1 MKGSADD
8 VPAQPDVSRR
18 QTIGYYGAFFALGL
32 ITAAIGPT
40 LPALAQQ
47 TSSQKSEVSSV
58 IIARSFGFIAGS
70 LLAGRLYD
78 RVKGHPLLSGALF
91 LLAAVASLIPVP
103 ADLWQ
108 LVILFLI
115 QGIMGSTVSVGG
127 NTLLIWAHRNQAGSL
142 LSGLHF
148 IWGVG
153 AFLSPVIVA
162 RTMKFS
168 SNIGLAYWIL
178 AMMTLPICL
187 WIMRQPNPPHP
198 RKSASSSAGTVIV
211 PLALMI
217 CAFLFLYTGMEAC
230 FGNWIYTYALET
242 GLSSITS
249 AAYLNS
255 VFWGALTL
263 GRLLNIPLSSRLRPR
278 TILTLDLTGCLL
290 SVLAMLIWQRSAT
303 VLWAAIGTLG
313 LSMGSIFPT
322 VISFAGRRMSLS
334 GQLTGILFASAS
346 AGAMC
351 LPWLVG
357 QFLDRV
363 GSQMLLYT
371 ALSALLTNFIIFT
384 LMMTYPQ
391 RVSPPPESAEE
402 SEDVQAASELVV

>member
-1 MKGSADD
+1 
-8 VPAQPDVSRR
+8 
-18 QTIGYYGAFFALGL
+18 
-32 ITAAIGPT
+32 
-40 LPALAQQ
+40 
-47 TSSQKSEVSSV
+47 
-58 IIARSFGFIAGS
+58 
-70 LLAGRLYD
+70 
-78 RVKGHPLLSGALF
+78 
-91 LLAAVASLIPVP
+91 
-103 ADLWQ
+103 
-108 LVILFLI
+108 
-115 QGIMGSTVSVGG
+115 
-127 NTLLIWAHRNQAGSL
+127 
-142 LSGLHF
+142 
-148 IWGVG
+148 
-153 AFLSPVIVA
+153 
-162 RTMKFS
+162 
-168 SNIGLAYWIL
+168 
-178 AMMTLPICL
+178 MTLPICL
-187 WIMRQPNPPHP
+187 WIMRQPNPLHP
-198 RKSASSSAGTVIV
+198 QKSASSSAGTVIV

-217 CAFLFLYTGMEAC
+217 CVFLFLYTGLEAC

-242 GLSSITS
+242 GLSNTS

-255 VFWGALTL
+255 VFWGTLTL
-263 GRLLNIPLSSRLRPR
+263 GRLLNISLSSRLRPR

-290 SVLAMLIWQRSAT
+290 SVLAMLFWRQSAT
-303 VLWAAIGTLG
+303 VLWAAIGTFG

-322 VISFAGRRMSLS
+322 IISFAGRRMSLS

-371 ALSALLTNFIIFT
+371 SLSALLTNFIIFT

>member
-8 VPAQPDVSRR
+8 GPSQPDVSRR
-18 QTIGYYGAFFALGL
+18 QTRGYYGAFFALGL
-32 ITAAIGPT
+32 ITAAVGPT

-47 TSSQKSEVSSV
+47 TGSQKSEISSV
-58 IIARSFGFIAGS
+58 VMARSCGFIAGS

-103 ADLWQ
+103 ANLWQ

-148 IWGVG
+148 TWGVG
-153 AFLSPVIVA
+153 AFLSPAIVA

-168 SNIGLAYWIL
+168 GNIGLAYWIL
-178 AMMTLPICL
+178 AIMTLPICL
-187 WIMRQPNPPHP
+187 WIIRQPNPLHP
-198 RKSASSSAGTVIV
+198 QKSASSSAGTVIV

-217 CAFLFLYTGMEAC
+217 CVFLFLYTGLEAC
-230 FGNWIYTYALET
+230 FGNWIYTYALEI
-242 GLSSITS
+242 GLSKAS

-255 VFWGALTL
+255 VFWGTLTL
-263 GRLLNIPLSSRLRPR
+263 GRLLNISLSSRLRPR

-290 SVLAMLIWQRSAT
+290 SVLAMLFWRQSAT
-303 VLWAAIGTLG
+303 VLWAAISTFG

-322 VISFAGRRMSLS
+322 IISFAGRRMSLS